1 MRLALLMKI
10 FKTIYGPVVEREGC
24 YYRLTELDWDALI
37 NQDDP
42 RANIEHHVKN
52 LAAAGEIDQPLAE
65 HLLAPI
71 GTQEV
76 WAAGVTYFRSRDAR
90 VEESSDS
97 GGGDF
102 YERVYDAPRPE
113 LFFKASPHR
122 VVGPHQPVR
131 IREDSAW
138 NVPEPEL
145 TLVVNSKG
153 HIVGYCIGND
163 MSSRDIEGQNP
174 LYLPQAKIYDQCC
187 ALGPGILLSDEPLP
201 PSTEIRLAIHRQNQ
215 ILFSGSTQLEQMKRR
230 PDELVDY
237 LFKCNS
243 FPTGCFLMTGTGIVP
258 PTSFTLESGDEIA
271 ITIEPIGSMVNVV
284 Q

>member
-1 MRLALLMKI
+1 MKI
-10 FKTIYGPVVEREGC
+10 FKTIDGPVVEREGC
-24 YYRLTELDWDALI
+24 YYRLAETDWDALI
-37 NQDDP
+37 NQDHP
-42 RANIEHHVKN
+42 RANIEHHVKD
-52 LAAAGEIDQPLAE
+52 LPAAREIDQPLAE

-102 YERVYDAPRPE
+102 YERVYDAARPE

-163 MSSRDIEGQNP
+163 MSSRDIEGENP
-174 LYLPQAKIYDQCC
+174 LYLPQAKVYDQCC

-201 PSTEIRLAIHRQNQ
+201 PSTEIRLAIHRQDQ
-215 ILFSGSTQLEQMKRR
+215 ILVSGSTQLEQMKRR